1 FLNYLEFQAEDS
13 IEDLEI
19 ELIYEKSRPNSLPE
33 DIPQSTPRNRPRGTK
48 KIIWSIA
55 ASIVIAAI
63 TWLAV
68 IQLESSHPEEHW
80 SVMKTEKGER
90 KFFKLTDGTEIW
102 LNNESTLKVK
112 DGYGKRDRE
121 IKLIGEAYFD
131 VAKNEKL
138 PLHVH
143 TEQTT

>member
-1 FLNYLEFQAEDS
+1 MSLSEQQILDLFQKHLEGELTDSEKQCLEREAAQNKNIEVFLNYLEFQAEDS

-80 SVMKTEKGER
+80 S
-90 KFFKLTDGTEIW
+90 
-102 LNNESTLKVK
+102 
-112 DGYGKRDRE
+112 
-121 IKLIGEAYFD
+121 
-131 VAKNEKL
+131 
-138 PLHVH
+138 
-143 TEQTT
+143 